1 MKTTRTDQAADQAAA
16 PTEETAPAAPPV
28 EETTPAF
35 DPALEWPAAGGC
47 YVRQADGTLKK
58 EG

>member
-1 MKTTRTDQAADQAAA
+1 MKTTRTDQAADQTDTQVADT
-16 PTEETAPAAPPV
+16 PQAAPPV
-28 EETTPAF
+28 EAAEA
-35 DPALEWPAAGGC
+35 ALEWPSEGGC

>member
-1 MKTTRTDQAADQAAA
+1 MKTTKDGQAADQTDT
-16 PTEETAPAAPPV
+16 PIEQTPPAATPV
-28 EETTPAF
+28 EETAPAF
-35 DPALEWPAAGGC
+35 DPALEWPSEGGC